1 MNFQIAQT
9 FQRGSFST
17 DDPSEFEMAVQP
29 WDLLIDSRDQGKS
42 KFGLDFISIPGLS
55 VLRESYGDDVR
66 LIGMPPPGH
75 LVLAIP
81 FGGDGQS
88 IAYGEPVIDHQLY
101 SLAGDPLEVR
111 YRSGQTVLTIEIA
124 IAQVFEPTLELAME
138 KLASRGRHSAFS
150 TSPQNVRAIA
160 RKLEELFPPAYTN
173 RATPTKGTADVI
185 REFVEDALIDAVLPD
200 RFDSIHG
207 KKVGQNAAVVAA
219 LEYLRTPNTECAS
232 VAALCEAVGV
242 NKRTLERGV
251 REKFNCTVVHLLQ
264 KWRMHAARRRLLEA
278 GPQDTTVAHIATSL
292 GFYDLGRFAS
302 RYRYRFGE
310 YPSDTLSAASRW
322 VARQSRSAVPRR
334 APV

>member
-1 MNFQIAQT
+1 MNFQMNDRL
-9 FQRGSFST
+9 QRGSFST

-42 KFGLDFISIPGLS
+42 KFGLDFISFPGLS

-88 IAYGEPVIDHQLY
+88 IAFGEPVIDHQLY
-101 SLAGDPLEVR
+101 SLTGDPLEVR
-111 YRSGQTVLTIEIA
+111 YHGGQTVLTIEIE
-124 IAQVFEPTLELAME
+124 IAQAFEPTLELAMD

-150 TSPQNVRAIA
+150 PSPQKGRTIA
-160 RKLEELFPPAYTN
+160 RKLEELFQPAYTD
-173 RATPTKGTADVI
+173 RATHIEGTADVI

-200 RFDSIHG
+200 GLDSIHG

-219 LEYLRTPNTECAS
+219 LEFLCTPDTECVS

-251 REKFNCTVVHLLQ
+251 REKFDCTVVQLLQ
-264 KWRMHAARRRLLEA
+264 KWRMHAARQRLLEA
-278 GPQDTTVAHIATSL
+278 GPKDTTVAHIATSL

-302 RYRYRFGE
+302 RYRQRFGE
-310 YPSDTLSAASRW
+310 YPSDTLSAAARW
-322 VARQSRSAVPRR
+322 VARQSRSAAPRR
-334 APV
+334 FPV